1 MNNKTISAAPCLEG
15 LSLQWHR
22 MTKFQKK
29 VLTLLFLG
37 GCLCMTA
44 AFLTK
49 KHRSPIEWDGTVF
62 EIDRVNPLDAALAH
76 AYNSTI
82 DNIADGFVFV
92 VNALVVVGL
101 CLRVFQKGGKAEA
114 FAQFFYDGY
123 TFILSWMY
131 TSSFF
136 RLLKTFA
143 GRIRPYMYFPNPSEK
158 GVLEAERS
166 FCVCHACGRLP
177 AVLGAG
183 TENRYKVPEAAG
195 GRSPAAGAG
204 NNDSARS
211 ERQSFPDGRY
221 FRRSARLCLRFRR
234 FPDLQPHRGQGLCI
248 KGSYKALS
256 CGPLFSSAR
265 RFVSA

>member
-29 VLTLLFLG
+29 VIVLLFLG

-49 KHRSPIEWDGTVF
+49 KHRSPIAWDGTVF

-158 GVLEAERS
+158 GVLEGDFYRS
-166 FCVCHACGRLP
+166 WPSGHSASAMLAASFLLCWVLVRKIDAKFQKRL
-177 AVLGAG
+177 AAVVLLLALVTMTLRVLSGNHFLTDVISGGVLGFASGSAVFLICNRIAG
-183 TENRYKVPEAAG
+183 RDFA
-195 GRSPAAGAG
+195 
-204 NNDSARS
+204 
-211 ERQSFPDGRY
+211 
-221 FRRSARLCLRFRR
+221 
-234 FPDLQPHRGQGLCI
+234 
-248 KGSYKALS
+248 
-256 CGPLFSSAR
+256 
-265 RFVSA
+265 